1 MPPLS
6 HQHRQRQHRCRQHT
20 ATEQRD
26 TQKAAKAERGVEP
39 RPEARGPRRK
49 ALPRARSPRT
59 KRRRRW
65 QREKW
70 QRRQQ
75 YGSSNISGT
84 GTDTDSTQQTGTEKE
99 RETGRQKA
107 AKAERGVEPRPEARG
122 PRRKALPRARSPR
135 PQPRRRRRWQ
145 REKWQRRQQY
155 GSSNIS
161 GAGTEKERQTGR
173 QKAAKAERGVEPRP
187 EARGHRRG
195 ALRRAPSARP
205 WRHGSHALLLDADS
219 EWSTSRRF
227 AERALYAHVAPQS
240 AHNQSFETWPQSAQN
255 SNIAR
260 DAYLCTVGPQKLQVF
275 SAKVQ
280 IMHLWLITQRS

>member
-26 TQKAAKAERGVEP
+26 KQKAAKAERGVEP

-75 YGSSNISGT
+75 YGSSNISG
-84 GTDTDSTQQTGTEKE
+84 
-99 RETGRQKA
+99 
-107 AKAERGVEPRPEARG
+107 
-122 PRRKALPRARSPR
+122 
-135 PQPRRRRRWQ
+135 
-145 REKWQRRQQY
+145 
-155 GSSNIS
+155 
-161 GAGTEKERQTGR
+161 AGTEKERQTGR

-195 ALRRAPSARP
+195 ELRRAPSARP

-240 AHNQSFETWPQSAQN
+240 AHNQSFETCPQSAQN

-260 DAYLCTVGPQKLQVF
+260 DTYLCTVGPQKIQVF